1 MVVNIS
7 KAARLAS
14 KTRRTIY
21 KHINQGKLSTSRDSK
36 GNRGIDLTELIRVY
50 GDDVKQ
56 PGTEK
61 KIEGT
66 QSGGTSVSS
75 IGKVDLLLKKIED
88 LESEIYRLAKTV
100 NHLNNRLEY
109 KPDLP
114 GKDEIT
120 NPEPRKSDEVS
131 SLMARLKAK
140 QVKTLKN

>member
-61 KIEGT
+61 KIEPPLGAVRM
-66 QSGGTSVSS
+66 QDIRGSLSS
-75 IGKVDLLLKKIED
+75 
-88 LESEIYRLAKTV
+88 
-100 NHLNNRLEY
+100 
-109 KPDLP
+109 
-114 GKDEIT
+114 
-120 NPEPRKSDEVS
+120 
-131 SLMARLKAK
+131 
-140 QVKTLKN
+140 

>member
-66 QSGGTSVSS
+66 QSEGTSVSS
-75 IGKVDLLLKKIED
+75 IEKVDLLLKKIED